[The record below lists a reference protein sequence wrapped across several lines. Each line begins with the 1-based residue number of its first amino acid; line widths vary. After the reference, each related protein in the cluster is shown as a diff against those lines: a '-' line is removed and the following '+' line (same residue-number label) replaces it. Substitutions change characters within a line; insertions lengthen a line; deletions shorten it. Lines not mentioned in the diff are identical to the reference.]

1 MGFALFAATA
11 LGIDAVPME
20 GVDMAVLNEEF
31 GLTEKGYTTVAVVS
45 FGYRASDD
53 FNAELPKSRL
63 AVDVVFSKA

>member
-1 MGFALFAATA
+1 
-11 LGIDAVPME
+11 ME
-20 GVDMAVLNEEF
+20 GADMAVLNEEF